1 MRRRLLNVAVVGPGV
16 MLFGVLWLWG
26 ISYRGTYQYE
36 WWSPSYVQWI
46 CIYRGQLAWSQ
57 YRRPPS
63 QYAWVQSRG
72 EWYRV
77 PPRDLSEP
85 PGWRSIGQGRSI
97 SLGVFKRRK
106 RAHWDAPDRVRWGSI
121 ALHKTVRRASCVLVP
136 EGEREHWLS
145 ATGVLRIAAWLEVCP
160 PDGNSREAHCPP
172 RNSIPRPWPSG
183 SLAMRWRRRFVMP
196 FL

>member
-1 MRRRLLNVAVVGPGV
+1 MRRRLLNVAVVGSGV

-85 PGWRSIGQGRSI
+85 PGWRGIGQGRLI
-97 SLGVFKRRK
+97 QGLGFILF
-106 RAHWDAPDRVRWGSI
+106 RWVYS
-121 ALHKTVRRASCVLVP
+121 S
-136 EGEREHWLS
+136 EESERIGMLQIGYGKS
-145 ATGVLRIAAWLEVCP
+145 V
-160 PDGNSREAHCPP
+160 D
-172 RNSIPRPWPSG
+172 
-183 SLAMRWRRRFVMP
+183 
-196 FL
+196 